1 MCYFSRL
8 ENEAVICEIIQR
20 PQQLNFKEHNVN
32 APFEK
37 NILLFPQVVMIIPNT
52 PTFVLQLHHV
62 ETTATITKLGRK
74 KTVKSRVEC
83 VKVSSMVRSLR
94 NTNRVQKKVGTQ
106 F

>member
-1 MCYFSRL
+1 
-8 ENEAVICEIIQR
+8 
-20 PQQLNFKEHNVN
+20 
-32 APFEK
+32 
-37 NILLFPQVVMIIPNT
+37 MIIPNT

-74 KTVKSRVEC
+74 KTVKSHVEC

-94 NTNRVQKKVGTQ
+94 NTNRVQKKVENFCVQFSENTTTQ